1 MTMAQFELHDFMT
14 SWTPVGPILPS
25 SCTSQE
31 CYWRKMI
38 TSNVQNTEVSNY
50 RVSKEICS
58 VLFLI
63 VSWPKI
69 WAAIPRQCTEQSCIP
84 RVSPFTD
91 PGKALVTQWDTD
103 RSVFSN
109 WSAQKLQ
116 KLQKTPDKTA
126 ANRQQNVSAWTGDLC
141 LIPSRE
147 KYPHLGTSCP
157 LTSVEKFPLAL
168 CGPGCQQLCCIK
180 KILFNGTSTASLNAE
195 KDCNWSETQD
205 AATFEV
211 KRTSNSWTC
220 NASWISRY
228 LVLSSKKSSHTV
240 LYQCLSLLNLQIT

>member
-69 WAAIPRQCTEQSCIP
+69 WAAIPRQRTEQSCIP
-84 RVSPFTD
+84 RVRPFTD
-91 PGKALVTQWDTD
+91 PGKALVTQWDTN

-116 KLQKTPDKTA
+116 KLQKNPDKTA

-168 CGPGCQQLCCIK
+168 RGPGCQQLCCIK
-180 KILFNGTSTASLNAE
+180 KILLKGTSTASLNAE

-205 AATFEV
+205 AAIFEV
-211 KRTSNSWTC
+211 KRTRTM
-220 NASWISRY
+220 RF
-228 LVLSSKKSSHTV
+228 
-240 LYQCLSLLNLQIT
+240 LNLQCILDIQVLSFVQ